1 MAGAVFASEVEPG
14 LIGGDGAEEVGFSVE
29 RLEVKKLGLDGGVEG
44 FDVGIGVGPCGRV
57 EAVAHAGIKQAA
69 MEAVGAV
76 AAGVTVKLGSEI
88 GADLDLIEGDA
99 EAAQVLDE
107 ARAGKRGIGLG
118 QLGGVGQ
125 EDGAGGLVPEGVL
138 EPRQALGLH
147 LGPVLGDVVE
157 VLRVHLPAA
166 QRRMLG
172 LDPAQVRLAP
182 VLLRAHP
189 QQPLVAQDPVRGSL
203 AHRQRKVLHQA
214 PRPKTGRPLARR
226 HHGLGRRLGALPRLA
241 MGPPGSVHEPLV
253 ARGQEA
259 PQPQAHRVARAAKT
273 APRTT
278 DALRLSV
285 DHQLPAQAKVL
296 IDGRFHGQIES
307 EPRVRKIGV
316 HNQAFIMEA
325 PDPHL
330 FSREALPLGGG
341 LPASA
346 STPAFPSLA
355 EQSTVL
361 PSSPGQDLY
370 RSDCPG
376 QGGN

>member
-1 MAGAVFASEVEPG
+1 VS
-14 LIGGDGAEEVGFSVE
+14 I
-29 RLEVKKLGLDGGVEG
+29 
-44 FDVGIGVGPCGRV
+44 C
-57 EAVAHAGIKQAA
+57 
-69 MEAVGAV
+69 
-76 AAGVTVKLGSEI
+76 
-88 GADLDLIEGDA
+88 
-99 EAAQVLDE
+99 
-107 ARAGKRGIGLG
+107 
-118 QLGGVGQ
+118 
-125 EDGAGGLVPEGVL
+125 
-138 EPRQALGLH
+138 
-147 LGPVLGDVVE
+147 
-157 VLRVHLPAA
+157 
-166 QRRMLG
+166 QRRSGGCSALIRRRSALRRCFFG
-172 LDPAQVRLAP
+172 RTRSSPWSRRTRCAAPLPTGSAKYSTRRLAP
-182 VLLRAHP
+182 KQGARLRAATTASAAASEHF
-189 QQPLVAQDPVRGSL
+189 LGWRW
-203 AHRQRKVLHQA
+203 
-214 PRPKTGRPLARR
+214 
-226 HHGLGRRLGALPRLA
+226 GRR
-241 MGPPGSVHEPLV
+241 GSVHEPLV

-370 RSDCPG
+370 RSD
-376 QGGN
+376 